1 MELDDLENDNYLAY
15 ISGANSI
22 PDLENIRLKYL
33 GKTGIIPNLMKKMQ
47 LLSAEDKKD
56 FGKKV
61 NSHKIEILHAID
73 QQKENILLKEIN
85 QRLHDESLDLTQP
98 TRPKNQGSI
107 HPLSQ
112 ATEEILEIF
121 GSYGFNKISGPDI
134 DSEDNNFTLLNFPDH
149 HPAKQMHDT
158 FYMKSKDE
166 KGNNHLLRTHT
177 STMQVRYMQENKP
190 PFRVVAPGR
199 VYRCDWDV
207 THTPMF
213 HQVEALVIDKNI
225 TMAHLKDFL
234 IDFLQKFFENDN
246 IPIRFRPSFFPF
258 TEPSAEIDIGCTWK
272 GKELIIGGD
281 QDWLEVLGAGMVH
294 PNVLKNVG
302 IDPNEY
308 QGFALGMGIE
318 RLAMLKYGINDLR
331 KFFESDLRWL
341 RHYGFSYLD
350 IPSIVGGLTR

>member
-1 MELDDLENDNYLAY
+1 MELEDLKKDNYLKH
-15 ISGANSI
+15 ISDTNSI
-22 PDLENIRLKYL
+22 PDLEDIRIKYL
-33 GKTGIIPNLMKKMQ
+33 GKTGIISNLMKKIQ
-47 LLSAEDKKD
+47 NLSNQEKKD
-56 FGKKV
+56 FGQEV
-61 NSHKIEILHAID
+61 NAYKIEILNAIE
-73 QQKENILLKEIN
+73 QQKEQIQLTEIN
-85 QRLHDESLDLTQP
+85 ARLKQESLDLSLPIRSSNKGT
-98 TRPKNQGSI
+98 I

-112 ATEEILEIF
+112 ATAEILEIF
-121 GSYGFNKISGPDI
+121 GSHGFNKISGPDI
-134 DSEDNNFTLLNFPDH
+134 DSEENNFTLLNFADH

-158 FYMKSKDE
+158 FYMNSKNEDD
-166 KGNNHLLRTHT
+166 KKNLLRTHT

-199 VYRCDWDV
+199 VYRCDWDM

-234 IDFLQKFFENDN
+234 IDFLQKFFENDDLS
-246 IPIRFRPSFFPF
+246 IRFRPSFFPF
-258 TEPSAEIDIGCTWK
+258 TEPSAEIDIGCSWQ
-272 GKELIIGGD
+272 GKELLIGGK

-294 PNVLKNVG
+294 PNVLRNVG
-302 IDPNEY
+302 IDPEEY